1 MLDQNVTTLLS
12 NLIIAA
18 STLVAVFLTNRRS
31 LEVEKFRINH
41 EAEQER
47 LKRENEVIE
56 EVYQT
61 LVTAHDLC
69 VRLAY
74 DVRNLKT
81 DHVDTV
87 GRIKEI
93 SSTTQRIAMLI
104 RLHLPLLK
112 EEVKEYE
119 DDITNYWNRL
129 GGYYAARDRLSSVS
143 GPFIEEGL
151 LTAENKYQKSLQT
164 LLTKLETIVK

>member
-1 MLDQNVTTLLS
+1 MLDQNTTTLFS

-18 STLVAVFLTNRRS
+18 STLGAVFLTNRRS
-31 LEVEKFRINH
+31 LEIEKFKINH
-41 EAEQER
+41 QTEQER

-56 EVYQT
+56 EVYQK

-74 DVRNLKT
+74 DVRNLKK
-81 DHVDTV
+81 DDIDTV

-93 SSTTQRIAMLI
+93 SSTTQRITMLI

-119 DDITNYWNRL
+119 DNI
-129 GGYYAARDRLSSVS
+129 
-143 GPFIEEGL
+143 
-151 LTAENKYQKSLQT
+151 
-164 LLTKLETIVK
+164 